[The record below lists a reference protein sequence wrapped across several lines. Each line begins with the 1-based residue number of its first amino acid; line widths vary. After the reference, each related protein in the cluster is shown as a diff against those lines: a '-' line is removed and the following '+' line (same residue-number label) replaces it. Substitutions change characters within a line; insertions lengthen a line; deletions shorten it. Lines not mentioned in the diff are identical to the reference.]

1 MTLIDLRD
9 ILDTFIVY
17 IYVYIMDYVSRPALL
32 FLNMKRLS
40 SVKMITGL

>member
-17 IYVYIMDYVSRPALL
+17 IYIMDYVSRPALL